1 VSAVELNTTETI
13 KRADASVLVV
23 EAGRTLK
30 FNRKEMIQAPD
41 DAKIAIHSMSADE
54 EALADLDGLGL
65 ESMRLGAKASQAR
78 RVW

>member
-30 FNRKEMIQAPD
+30 FNRKEMIQAANN
-41 DAKIAIHSMSADE
+41 AKIAILSTSVD
-54 EALADLDGLGL
+54 
-65 ESMRLGAKASQAR
+65 
-78 RVW
+78 